1 MSEEKKEQIERIV
14 PSVDALDV
22 NKREVVLAYVQGMA
36 AGAKM
41 AEADKQKEE
50 VMNNGFRS

>member
-1 MSEEKKEQIERIV
+1 MSEEKKEQVERIV

-22 NKREVVLAYVQGMA
+22 NKREVVLAYMQGMA

-50 VMNNGFRS
+50 VK

>member
-1 MSEEKKEQIERIV
+1 MPEEKKQQVERIV

-22 NKREVVLAYVQGMA
+22 NKREAVLAYMQGMA
-36 AGAKM
+36 AGARM

-50 VMNNGFRS
+50 

>member
-1 MSEEKKEQIERIV
+1 MSEKQKEQVERIV
-14 PSVDALDV
+14 PMVDALDA
-22 NKREVVLAYVQGMA
+22 NKREAALAYMQGMA

-50 VMNNGFRS
+50 VME

>member
-1 MSEEKKEQIERIV
+1 MSEEKKQQVERIV
-14 PSVDALDV
+14 PSVDALDS

-41 AEADKQKEE
+41 AEATVKE
-50 VMNNGFRS
+50 GKDD

>member
-1 MSEEKKEQIERIV
+1 MSEEKKQQVERIV
-14 PSVDALDV
+14 PAVDALDI

-41 AEADKQKEE
+41 AEATAKEE
-50 VMNNGFRS
+50 KDA